1 VFIAFGFN
9 EPLSVGIGNTIVHLF
24 TGGHMATITPNKMHD
39 KHHVSDKDYARTIEC
54 NTIDASAPFR
64 WIGLGIKD
72 LFQLPSVSFFYGFCF
87 MIAAVAVV
95 QLTQWQGSHLIVLP
109 SLVVFMLIG
118 PFLALG
124 LYDASWQ
131 REKGHQA
138 SLFKSIKA
146 IKRNST
152 SQWAFAVLLTVTLIF
167 WMRIAALVHVFY
179 PQVESA
185 PLADFIPFFLTNMAI
200 GLVIAGLI
208 FSISAFSIPLMM
220 ERRVDMMTAV
230 FTSFNAVKKN
240 LVAMTLWAIMI
251 CIGTLIGFASYGI
264 GMLIIIPV
272 LGYATWH
279 AYRETIVRK

>member
-1 VFIAFGFN
+1 
-9 EPLSVGIGNTIVHLF
+9 
-24 TGGHMATITPNKMHD
+24 MAIITPD
-39 KHHVSDKDYARTIEC
+39 KLHGKQEKKDHVADHDYARTIAC
-54 NTIDASAPFR
+54 NTLKITAPFR
-64 WIGLGIKD
+64 WINMGIKD
-72 LFQLPSVSFFYGFCF
+72 FIQLPSITFFYGFCF
-87 MIAAVAVV
+87 MAAAIAVV

-109 SLVVFMLIG
+109 SLVIFMLIG

-131 REKGHQA
+131 REKGHET
-138 SLFKSIKA
+138 SLLKSIKA

-167 WMRIAALVHVFY
+167 WMRIAAMVHVFY
-179 PQVESA
+179 PPVENA
-185 PLADFIPFFLTNMAI
+185 PLIDFIPFLLTNAII
-200 GLVIAGLI
+200 GLVVASLI

-230 FTSFNAVKKN
+230 FTSFNAVKEN
-240 LVAMTLWAIMI
+240 LLPMVLWAMMI
-251 CIGTLIGFASYGI
+251 GIGTSVGFLTYGV
-264 GMLIIIPV
+264 GMIIVIPI

>member
-1 VFIAFGFN
+1 
-9 EPLSVGIGNTIVHLF
+9 
-24 TGGHMATITPNKMHD
+24 MATIVPD
-39 KHHVSDKDYARTIEC
+39 KLHKKESKQHHVPDHDYARTIAC
-54 NTIDASAPFR
+54 NKIDASAPFR
-64 WIGLGIKD
+64 WVRLGIKD
-72 LFQLPSVSFFYGFCF
+72 FFLLPTISFFYGLCF
-87 MIAAVAVV
+87 MAAAIAVV

-109 SLVVFMLIG
+109 SLIVFMLIG

-138 SLFKSIKA
+138 NLLKSIKA
-146 IKRNST
+146 INRNST

-185 PLADFIPFFLTNMAI
+185 PLADFIPFLLTNAVI
-200 GLVIAGLI
+200 GLVVAGLI

-230 FTSFNAVKKN
+230 FTSFNAVKEN
-240 LVAMTLWAIMI
+240 LSAMIVWAIMI
-251 CIGTLIGFASYGI
+251 CIGTLIGFATYGV
-264 GMLIIIPV
+264 GMLAVIPI
-272 LGYATWH
+272 LGYGTWH